1 MSRPRRPPARNVHG
15 IVLLDKPAG
24 LSSNQALQRVKWLF
38 KAAKAGHTGSLD
50 PLATGLL
57 PICLG
62 EATKIAGLLLG
73 SEKAYRTTARL
84 GVTTDTDDADGAALL
99 ERPLPALSE
108 AMVREALAPLI
119 GRIQQRPPIYSALK
133 QGGEA
138 LYRKAR
144 RGEVIEVPTREV
156 EVRRI
161 DLLRLDGD
169 QLELDVECGSGTYIR
184 SLVRDL
190 GESLGCGAHVT
201 VLRRLWVSPF
211 TEPEMRTIEQ
221 LGELAEQGEAA
232 LDGCIL
238 PINEGLRDFPQL
250 NLDAAQASRLGH
262 GQVLRGNWRD
272 GLQVAEG
279 PDGNLLGLVDVADG
293 QLRARRLFSWA
304 AGGGANELG
313 GKETA

>member
-1 MSRPRRPPARNVHG
+1 MSRPRRPPSRNIHG

-84 GVTTDTDDADGAALL
+84 GVTTDTDDADGAVLL

-119 GRIQQRPPIYSALK
+119 GRTQQRPPIYSALK

-144 RGEVIEVPTREV
+144 RGEVIEVPAREV

-161 DLLRLDGD
+161 ELLHLDGD
-169 QLELDVECGSGTYIR
+169 QVHAARSANHGRSRPLVLDR
-184 SLVRDL
+184 STPAVRDFDGFYIDIL
-190 GESLGCGAHVT
+190 GAEPGQRYVLEVEDRWLDIYAMPLMPWTVIWETGA
-201 VLRRLWVSPF
+201 
-211 TEPEMRTIEQ
+211 
-221 LGELAEQGEAA
+221 AA
-232 LDGCIL
+232 T
-238 PINEGLRDFPQL
+238 
-250 NLDAAQASRLGH
+250 
-262 GQVLRGNWRD
+262 
-272 GLQVAEG
+272 
-279 PDGNLLGLVDVADG
+279 
-293 QLRARRLFSWA
+293 AR
-304 AGGGANELG
+304 
-313 GKETA
+313 

>member
-1 MSRPRRPPARNVHG
+1 MSRPRRPPSRNVHG
-15 IVLLDKPAG
+15 IVLLDKPIG

-38 KAAKAGHTGSLD
+38 NAAKAGHTGSLD

-84 GVTTDTDDADGAALL
+84 GVTTDTDDADGEVLR
-99 ERPLPALSE
+99 ERPLPELDE
-108 AMVREALAPLI
+108 PTVREALKPLI

-156 EVRRI
+156 QVRRI
-161 DLLRLDGD
+161 DLLRLDGN
-169 QLELDVECGSGTYIR
+169 QLELQVECGSGTYIR

-190 GESLGCGAHVT
+190 GESLGCGAHVS

-211 TEPEMRTIEQ
+211 SHPEMWTLEQ
-221 LGELAEQGEAA
+221 LGQLAKRGEKA

-238 PINEGLRDFPQL
+238 PISEGLRGFPAL
-250 NLDAAQASRLGH
+250 SLDAEQARRLGH
-262 GQVLRGNWRD
+262 GQALRGDWAD
-272 GLQVAEG
+272 GLSVAEG
-279 PDGNLLGLVDVADG
+279 PDGVLLGLVEVAEG

-304 AGGGANELG
+304 AAGSV
-313 GKETA
+313 

>member
-1 MSRPRRPPARNVHG
+1 MSRPRRSQSQRPPTRNIHG

-24 LSSNQALQRVKWLF
+24 LSSNQALQRVKHLF
-38 KAAKAGHTGSLD
+38 NAAKAGHTGSLD

-73 SEKAYRTTARL
+73 SAKAYRSTARL
-84 GVTTDTDDADGAALL
+84 GVTTDTDDADGTVLRERPVPALDDAAIRSALL
-99 ERPLPALSE
+99 PLTGH
-108 AMVREALAPLI
+108 V
-119 GRIQQRPPIYSALK
+119 QQRPPIYSALK

-144 RGEVIEVPTREV
+144 RGEVIEVPLRDV

-161 DLLRLDGD
+161 ELLGRDGD
-169 QLELDVECGSGTYIR
+169 SLALEVECGSGTYIR

-201 VLRRLWVSPF
+201 ALRRLWVAPF
-211 TEPEMRTIEQ
+211 GNPAMLTLEQ
-221 LGELAEQGEAA
+221 LSELASEGEAA

-238 PINEGLRDFPQL
+238 PIRDGLRDFPL
-250 NLDAAQASRLGH
+250 LTLDAGQAQRLGH
-262 GQVLRGNWRD
+262 GQVLQGDWPA
-272 GLQVAEG
+272 GLCVAEG
-279 PDGNLLGLVDVADG
+279 PEQQLLGLVDVEAG
-293 QLRARRLFSWA
+293 ELRARRLFSWA
-304 AGGGANELG
+304 ATSE
-313 GKETA
+313 